1 MEKRFF
7 KRLYDSVNYS
17 LNNLYVNN
25 DNNKMTNNKQSSVEW
40 LCLLLSIS
48 SFLIFAYDIEN
59 DRDFYTWL
67 WLFNAM
73 IFYTNYL
80 KMNWNK

>member
-1 MEKRFF
+1 M
-7 KRLYDSVNYS
+7 S
-17 LNNLYVNN
+17 
-25 DNNKMTNNKQSSVEW
+25 NNKQTLLEW

-73 IFYTNYL
+73 IFYANYL
-80 KMNWNK
+80 KFNWNK

>member
-1 MEKRFF
+1 M
-7 KRLYDSVNYS
+7 S
-17 LNNLYVNN
+17 
-25 DNNKMTNNKQSSVEW
+25 NNKQQTAVEW
-40 LCLLLSIS
+40 LSLLLSIVL
-48 SFLIFAYDIEN
+48 FLIFAYDIEN

-80 KMNWNK
+80 KFNWNK

>member
-1 MEKRFF
+1 MK
-7 KRLYDSVNYS
+7 KDKLYNPF
-17 LNNLYVNN
+17 
-25 DNNKMTNNKQSSVEW
+25 EW
-40 LCLLLSIS
+40 LSLLLSITF
-48 SFLIFAYDIEN
+48 FLIFAYDIEN

-80 KMNWNK
+80 KFNWNK

>member
-1 MEKRFF
+1 
-7 KRLYDSVNYS
+7 
-17 LNNLYVNN
+17 
-25 DNNKMTNNKQSSVEW
+25 MTNNKQQTAVEW
-40 LCLLLSIS
+40 FSLLLSIIC
-48 SFLIFAYDIEN
+48 FLIFAYEMEN

-80 KMNWNK
+80 KFNWNK

>member
-1 MEKRFF
+1 MDIK
-7 KRLYDSVNYS
+7 
-17 LNNLYVNN
+17 N
-25 DNNKMTNNKQSSVEW
+25 DKQRVLEW

-67 WLFNAM
+67 WLFSAM
-73 IFYTNYL
+73 VNYTNYL
-80 KMNWNK
+80 KFNWNK

>member
-1 MEKRFF
+1 MATRKVD
-7 KRLYDSVNYS
+7 KHI
-17 LNNLYVNN
+17 
-25 DNNKMTNNKQSSVEW
+25 MTNNKQQTAVEW
-40 LCLLLSIS
+40 LSLLFSIVF
-48 SFLIFAYDIEN
+48 FLIFAYDIEN

-80 KMNWNK
+80 KFNWNK

>member
-1 MEKRFF
+1 MMSRNQRGGER
-7 KRLYDSVNYS
+7 
-17 LNNLYVNN
+17 
-25 DNNKMTNNKQSSVEW
+25 MGNKQQTAVEW
-40 LCLLLSIS
+40 LSLLFSII
-48 SFLIFAYDIEN
+48 SFLIFAYDMEN

-80 KMNWNK
+80 KFNWNK